1 MLGRGRER
9 VCVNV
14 RGLRKYNN
22 SPAVSV
28 SRKVWRV
35 EPARGK
41 GDRDQSVRE
50 EKRGRK
56 WLWPCR
62 LLAFVAWRCRSHTTT
77 DRDGEATADQTTPHS
92 LTRHLK
98 YRVWFVAV
106 VL

>member
-1 MLGRGRER
+1 
-9 VCVNV
+9 VCENA

-50 EKRGRK
+50 EKRGRSGCGRAAQ
-56 WLWPCR
+56 LLLSRGVAGHTRQLIMMARRPRIR
-62 LLAFVAWRCRSHTTT
+62 LLLIH
-77 DRDGEATADQTTPHS
+77 
-92 LTRHLK
+92 
-98 YRVWFVAV
+98 
-106 VL
+106 